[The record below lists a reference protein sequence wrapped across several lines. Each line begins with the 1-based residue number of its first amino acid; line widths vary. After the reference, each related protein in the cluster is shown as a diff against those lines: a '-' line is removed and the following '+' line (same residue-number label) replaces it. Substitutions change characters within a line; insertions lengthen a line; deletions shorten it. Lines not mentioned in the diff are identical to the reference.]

1 MKNLITFAL
10 LAILSLSSCK
20 KNLEDKFNETN
31 ESKNTKAKNTSEL
44 VVAENF
50 NWETS
55 KITNLKLIANENYPA
70 VIYSLEGELV
80 AKTMVLAGKENLVPI
95 TLAST
100 QKQVRVVF
108 MDKEYIMDI
117 NSENVTI
124 QLF

>member
-20 KNLEDKFNETN
+20 KNLEDKFNEIN
-31 ESKNTKAKNTSEL
+31 KSKNTKAKNTSEL